1 MQQMLDQKK
10 DFLQASIPFVAA
22 NDQSMVMQR
31 CELILN
37 TPQKSG
43 RHVIWPFACALALVL
58 VSYLYIIQPRTQ
70 APPDAG
76 ISFSADNAYL
86 VQHTGGGYDLYVGG
100 KLQGNVTDEDVAV
113 PPFSNLTIQ
122 ESERGK

>member
-70 APPDAG
+70 APTDAG

-86 VQHTGGGYDLYVGG
+86 VQRTGGGYDLYVDG
-100 KLQGNVTDEDVAV
+100 KLQGNVSDEYVYVAAA
-113 PPFSNLTIQ
+113 
-122 ESERGK
+122 